1 MRDTVTPIASWGR
14 GNPPKRWAARGLGSC
29 TPWYLARSR
38 ANANPSD
45 TKNFLHARKA
55 CVPIVSGGNARHHDT
70 VHRSNLVL
78 LCCLLACGPRA
89 SSSSASDDL
98 YASERKQLVDRYLRA
113 REIDDPRVLAAME
126 AVPRHR
132 FVPAELLELAYE
144 DRPLPI
150 GHEVTISQPYMV
162 ALMTQLADVQPGERV
177 LEVGTGSGYQA
188 AVLAELGA
196 EVYTIERIEAL
207 ATHADT
213 LLRELGYAR
222 VHVRHGDGYAG
233 WPERAPFD
241 AILLTAA
248 PAEIPTALTDQLAR
262 GGKLVAPVGAEVGW
276 QELVVIENTDQGLRS
291 RRVADV
297 AFVPMLPGTTPE

>member
-1 MRDTVTPIASWGR
+1 M
-14 GNPPKRWAARGLGSC
+14 
-29 TPWYLARSR
+29 
-38 ANANPSD
+38 
-45 TKNFLHARKA
+45 
-55 CVPIVSGGNARHHDT
+55 
-70 VHRSNLVL
+70 L
-78 LCCLLACGPRA
+78 LCSLLACGPQP
-89 SSSSASDDL
+89 SSITESAATDDP
-98 YASERKQLVDRYLRA
+98 YARERKQLVDRHLRGRDIVDA
-113 REIDDPRVLAAME
+113 RVLAAME

-132 FVPAELLELAYE
+132 FVPPDLLELAYQ

-207 ATHADT
+207 ATRSRQ
-213 LLRELGYAR
+213 LLQELGYAN

-233 WPERAPFD
+233 WPEQAPFD

-248 PAEIPTALTDQLAR
+248 PPSIPTALTDQLAL
-262 GGKLVAPVGAEVGW
+262 GGKLVAPVGAKVGW
-276 QELVVIENTDQGLRS
+276 QELIIIENRKDGLR
-291 RRVADV
+291 RRRITDV
-297 AFVPMLPGTTPE
+297 AFVPMLPGTSPD

>member
-1 MRDTVTPIASWGR
+1 MVPRPT
-14 GNPPKRWAARGLGSC
+14 AA
-29 TPWYLARSR
+29 
-38 ANANPSD
+38 
-45 TKNFLHARKA
+45 
-55 CVPIVSGGNARHHDT
+55 
-70 VHRSNLVL
+70 L
-78 LCCLLACGPRA
+78 LCSLLACGPRT
-89 SSSSASDDL
+89 SSSTTSDDP
-98 YASERKQLVDRYLRA
+98 YASERKQLVDRHLRG

-132 FVPAELLELAYE
+132 FVPDELLELAYL

-150 GHEVTISQPYMV
+150 GHDVTISQPYIV
-162 ALMTQLADVQPGERV
+162 ALMTQLADVQAGERV

-196 EVYTIERIEAL
+196 EVYTVERIEAL
-207 ATHADT
+207 AVRARE
-213 LLRELGYAR
+213 LLHELGYAK

-248 PAEIPTALTDQLAR
+248 PPSIPTALTDQLAR
-262 GGKLVAPVGAEVGW
+262 GGKLVAPVGADVGW
-276 QELVVIENTDQGLRS
+276 QELVVIEKTDDGLR
-291 RRVADV
+291 RRRITDV